1 MDAPSIKQLYLLSLN
16 NVNQAKTSWHEQT
29 SSINIYVL
37 KQMQQRARQGYFNCV
52 IDLAEAGQAANNAPF
67 ETASPNQV
75 QDTWAILVSIVQK
88 SPYLPFK
95 DSRQGVKLVVQRL
108 SWQYALVSWLA
119 K

>member
-1 MDAPSIKQLYLLSLN
+1 MDVQSIKQLYLLSLN
-16 NVNQAKTSWHEQT
+16 NMNQAKTSWYEQT
-29 SSINIYVL
+29 SSIDIYVL

-52 IDLAEAGQAANNAPF
+52 IDLAEAGQAANNTPF
-67 ETASPNQV
+67 EAASPSQI
-75 QDTWAILVSIVQK
+75 QDAWVILASIVQK

-95 DSRQGVKLVVQRL
+95 DGKPGVKLAIQRL

>member
-16 NVNQAKTSWHEQT
+16 NVNQAKALWHKQV
-29 SSINIYVL
+29 SSINIYVF
-37 KQMQQRARQGYFNCV
+37 KQMQQRAKQGYFNCV

-67 ETASPNQV
+67 ETASPSQI

-95 DSRQGVKLVVQRL
+95 DGRQGVKLAVQRL

>member
-1 MDAPSIKQLYLLSLN
+1 MDAQSIKQLYLLSLN

-29 SSINIYVL
+29 SSIDIYVL

-52 IDLAEAGQAANNAPF
+52 IDLAEAGQAANNTPF
-67 ETASPNQV
+67 KTASPSQI
-75 QDTWAILVSIVQK
+75 QDAWVILASIVQK

-95 DSRQGVKLVVQRL
+95 NGKQGVKLAVQRL

>member
-16 NVNQAKTSWHEQT
+16 NMNQAKASWHKQT
-29 SSINIYVL
+29 LSIDIYML
-37 KQMQQRARQGYFNCV
+37 KQMQRRAKQGYFNCV
-52 IDLAEAGQAANNAPF
+52 IDLAEAGQAANNTPF
-67 ETASPNQV
+67 KTASPSQI
-75 QDTWAILVSIVQK
+75 QDTWVILASIVQK

-95 DSRQGVKLVVQRL
+95 DGKQGVNLTVQRL

>member
-1 MDAPSIKQLYLLSLN
+1 MDVQSIKQLYLLSLDN
-16 NVNQAKTSWHEQT
+16 MNQAKTSWHEQT
-29 SSINIYVL
+29 SSINAYVL

-52 IDLAEAGQAANNAPF
+52 IDLAEAGQAANNTPF
-67 ETASPNQV
+67 KTASPSQI
-75 QDTWAILVSIVQK
+75 QDTWVILASIVQK

-95 DSRQGVKLVVQRL
+95 NGKQGVKLAIQRL

>member
-1 MDAPSIKQLYLLSLN
+1 MDVPSIKQLYLLSLGN
-16 NVNQAKTSWHEQT
+16 MNQAKASWHEQT
-29 SSINIYVL
+29 LSINAYVL

-52 IDLAEAGQAANNAPF
+52 IDLAEAGQAANNTPF
-67 ETASPNQV
+67 KTINPSQI
-75 QDTWAILVSIVQK
+75 QDTWVILASIVQK

-95 DSRQGVKLVVQRL
+95 DGRRSVKLAVHRL

>member
-1 MDAPSIKQLYLLSLN
+1 MDAQSIKQLYLLSLN
-16 NVNQAKTSWHEQT
+16 NVNQAKASWHKQT
-29 SSINIYVL
+29 LSIDTYVL

-52 IDLAEAGQAANNAPF
+52 IDLTEASQAANDTPF
-67 ETASPNQV
+67 EAASPSQI
-75 QDTWAILVSIVQK
+75 QDAWVILASIVQK

-95 DSRQGVKLVVQRL
+95 NGKQGVKLAIQRL

>member
-1 MDAPSIKQLYLLSLN
+1 MDAQSIKQLYLFSLDN
-16 NVNQAKTSWHEQT
+16 MNQAKASWYKQT
-29 SSINIYVL
+29 SSIDTYVL

-52 IDLAEAGQAANNAPF
+52 IDLAEASQTANNTPF
-67 ETASPNQV
+67 ETASPSQI
-75 QDTWAILVSIVQK
+75 QDTWVTLASIVQK

-95 DSRQGVKLVVQRL
+95 DGKQGVKLAVQRL

>member
-16 NVNQAKTSWHEQT
+16 NMKQAKALWHKQT
-29 SSINIYVL
+29 LTINIYVL
-37 KQMQQRARQGYFNCV
+37 KQMQQRAKQGYFNCV
-52 IDLAEAGQAANNAPF
+52 IDLAEAGQTANNTPF
-67 ETASPNQV
+67 KIASPSQI
-75 QDTWAILVSIVQK
+75 QDTWVILVSIVQK

-95 DSRQGVKLVVQRL
+95 DGKQGVKLAVQRL

>member
-16 NVNQAKTSWHEQT
+16 NVNQAKASWHKQT
-29 SSINIYVL
+29 SLIDAYVL
-37 KQMQQRARQGYFNCV
+37 KQMRQRARQGYFNCV
-52 IDLAEAGQAANNAPF
+52 IDLTEAGQAANNTPF
-67 ETASPNQV
+67 KAASPSQI
-75 QDTWAILVSIVQK
+75 QDTWVILVSIVQK

-95 DSRQGVKLVVQRL
+95 DGKQSVKLAIQRL

>member
-16 NVNQAKTSWHEQT
+16 NMNQAKALWHKQT
-29 SSINIYVL
+29 SSIDTYVFE
-37 KQMQQRARQGYFNCV
+37 QMQRRAKQGYFNCV
-52 IDLAEAGQAANNAPF
+52 IDLAEAGQAANNTPF
-67 ETASPNQV
+67 KTASPSQI
-75 QDTWAILVSIVQK
+75 QDTWVILASIVQK

-95 DSRQGVKLVVQRL
+95 NGKQGVKLAVQRL